1 MLSTPNVKNATQ
13 GQAMLTLDEIRGQLA
28 DRNIK
33 AVAQK
38 AGVHPNAVY
47 RFMKGQSN
55 PSYETVRKL
64 CDYLEKRQ

>member
-1 MLSTPNVKNATQ
+1 
-13 GQAMLTLDEIRGQLA
+13 MLTLDEIRWQLA

>member
-1 MLSTPNVKNATQ
+1 VSILNAKNVTQ
-13 GQAMLTLDEIRGQLA
+13 GQAMLTLDEIREQLA

-38 AGVHPNAVY
+38 AGIHPNAVY

-55 PSYETVRKL
+55 PSYETVRRL
-64 CDYLEKRQ
+64 CDYLEGKQ